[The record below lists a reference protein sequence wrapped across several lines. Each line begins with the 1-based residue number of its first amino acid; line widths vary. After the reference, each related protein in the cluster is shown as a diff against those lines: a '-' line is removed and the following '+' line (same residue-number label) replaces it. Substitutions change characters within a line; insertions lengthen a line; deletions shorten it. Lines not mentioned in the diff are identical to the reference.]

1 MLVADFSVFDGRH
14 RHLPKPIYKA
24 GVLRRVMIE
33 AERRKDQRRKAHSA
47 PGSIVTEPM
56 RKRRIIK
63 EVD

>member
-1 MLVADFSVFDGRH
+1 
-14 RHLPKPIYKA
+14 LPKPIYKA

-33 AERRKDQRRKAHSA
+33 AERRKDHRRKAHSA

-63 EVD
+63 EVE